1 MRLELPNSAQP
12 PIDTNFRS
20 PLDII
25 DEMIDL
31 RIHVFEMER
40 EIQALQP
47 AFFAACLALDTDKI
61 QHRRA
66 TITRKLT
73 PAQWTYSAEILDQ
86 EALLKQLK
94 QLFQQNYEPIS
105 GRDVTWVIKLLMAQ
119 AQHRSM
125 SSPKSLDSM

>member
-1 MRLELPNSAQP
+1 MRLELSSSADP
-12 PIDTNFRS
+12 SMDSNFRS

-47 AFFAACLALDTDKI
+47 AFFAACLALNTDKI
-61 QHRRA
+61 QHSRA

-73 PAQWTYSAEILDQ
+73 PAQWTYSAEILGQ

-94 QLFQQNYEPIS
+94 HLFQQNYEPTS
-105 GRDVTWVIKLLMAQ
+105 GRDVTWVIKLLLAQ
-119 AQHRSM
+119 AQAPSI
-125 SSPKSLDSM
+125 SSPKLLDSI

>member
-1 MRLELPNSAQP
+1 MDS
-12 PIDTNFRS
+12 NFRS

-47 AFFAACLALDTDKI
+47 AFFAACLALNTDKI
-61 QHRRA
+61 QHSRA

-73 PAQWTYSAEILDQ
+73 PAQWTYSAEILGQ

-94 QLFQQNYEPIS
+94 HLFQQNYEPTS
-105 GRDVTWVIKLLMAQ
+105 GRDVTWVIKLLLAQ
-119 AQHRSM
+119 AQAPSI
-125 SSPKSLDSM
+125 SSPKLLDSI